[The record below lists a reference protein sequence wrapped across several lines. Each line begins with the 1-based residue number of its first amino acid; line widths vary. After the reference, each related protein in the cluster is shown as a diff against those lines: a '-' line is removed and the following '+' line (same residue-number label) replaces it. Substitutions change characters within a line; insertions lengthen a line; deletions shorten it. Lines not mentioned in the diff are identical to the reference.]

1 MSLTSPL
8 FFAFLATV
16 VVAYNIS
23 ASVPYRRTV
32 LGLANVIFIGSYLT
46 DAIQALPLFA
56 FLLLG
61 YVCVRVLEVW
71 KSPRVLWL
79 GVLGVLG
86 CYIFLKRFSF
96 FDDLG
101 HLPFPYLAIGLSY
114 ILFRILHIM
123 IDVRSGDLG
132 ERIGPLAFF
141 RYTCNFLTF
150 VSGPIQ
156 RYQDFLATDGKAVFG
171 RNWYASA

>member
-32 LGLANVIFIGSYLT
+32 LGLANAIFIGSYLT

-61 YVCVRVLEVW
+61 YFWVGFSKSGNQHSLCGWVLERAGLLRL
-71 KSPRVLWL
+71 PETVL
-79 GVLGVLG
+79 VL
-86 CYIFLKRFSF
+86 R
-96 FDDLG
+96 
-101 HLPFPYLAIGLSY
+101 
-114 ILFRILHIM
+114 
-123 IDVRSGDLG
+123 
-132 ERIGPLAFF
+132 
-141 RYTCNFLTF
+141 
-150 VSGPIQ
+150 
-156 RYQDFLATDGKAVFG
+156 
-171 RNWYASA
+171 